1 VVASESTVDSRL
13 PTSSSLR
20 RGLTWAS
27 LGLLAVKVR
36 GLLVAALIARAF
48 GLEAYGA
55 WVFLV
60 TAVTYV
66 SGLAT
71 LSLPAA
77 LVRFFPSD
85 PSVRKVA
92 GIVLTLT
99 SALAAVLALP
109 LLALSPAVAERFL
122 GREESTG
129 FVVAAVLLIPPSTVR
144 LVLQDWYRGQ
154 GQMRGYAVTQT
165 VLPALEVAAIAAV
178 GLLGGT
184 APMAMGAFCAA
195 AWLSLP
201 LAVRRAGIPWV
212 PTVKK
217 EGAAHLRP
225 YLRYAVPLVPTAIAV
240 QIASNGDRLILG
252 ALLDPAAL
260 GLYSAAYALA
270 SLILLPMNPLH
281 AAVFPRMA
289 HAIGSGSPERARG
302 EGRRALAIFAVFAVL
317 MLAALVP
324 FCDAVLRLILGAR
337 VEGTRPLVTTL
348 GIGLT
353 LFGLQRLHSLRLCLG
368 ETTVSLAAATVAAA
382 VLNVALNL
390 ALVPR
395 LGIVGAAHATLWAYA
410 AALVLTVALVRQERT
425 SASLGG

>member
-1 VVASESTVDSRL
+1 VVARESTVDSRQL
-13 PTSSSLR
+13 TGQSAGPEPVASLR

-27 LGLLAVKVR
+27 LGLLAVKMR
-36 GLLVAALIARAF
+36 GLLVAALVARTF

-60 TAVTYV
+60 TALTYV

-85 PSVRKVA
+85 PSVRKAA

-99 SALAAVLALP
+99 SALAVVLTLP

-122 GREESTG
+122 GRAGSTG

-154 GQMRGYAVTQT
+154 GQMRGYAVTQM
-165 VLPALEVAAIAAV
+165 VLPALEVAAVAVV

-184 APMAMGAFCAA
+184 APMAMAAFCIT

-201 LAVRRAGIPWV
+201 LAVRRVGIPWV
-212 PTVKK
+212 ATSKQ
-217 EGAAHLRP
+217 EAATLLRP

-289 HAIGSGSPERARG
+289 RAVG
-302 EGRRALAIFAVFAVL
+302 QGRRR
-317 MLAALVP
+317 VP
-324 FCDAVLRLILGAR
+324 AER
-337 VEGTRPLVTTL
+337 EGGRSRSSPSSPCSCWP
-348 GIGLT
+348 
-353 LFGLQRLHSLRLCLG
+353 RSYP
-368 ETTVSLAAATVAAA
+368 SAT
-382 VLNVALNL
+382 
-390 ALVPR
+390 
-395 LGIVGAAHATLWAYA
+395 GSSG
-410 AALVLTVALVRQERT
+410 
-425 SASLGG
+425 